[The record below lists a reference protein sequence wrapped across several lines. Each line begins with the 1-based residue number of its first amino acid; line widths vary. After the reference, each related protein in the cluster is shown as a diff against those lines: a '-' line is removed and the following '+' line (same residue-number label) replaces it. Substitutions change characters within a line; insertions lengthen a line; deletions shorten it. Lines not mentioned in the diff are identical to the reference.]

1 MNSRAFCAR
10 TPSTT
15 SRRPRDGRRQSQSFF
30 WNGAATAWR
39 AFRWANGTPT
49 SDRAARAGFAIAWG
63 PAHDVHL
70 RLVRATLADV
80 ASRDTTPAAASSAV
94 APVSTSWR
102 DAADK
107 VLQRQTADA
116 MVRKVHDLVERVQ
129 RAETNATTA
138 RLEAAA
144 LRKDIAASN
153 ARFAALL
160 DKMREQVGQ
169 MCASVERR
177 NLEILSMLAQK
188 VPKA

>member
-1 MNSRAFCAR
+1 
-10 TPSTT
+10 
-15 SRRPRDGRRQSQSFF
+15 
-30 WNGAATAWR
+30 
-39 AFRWANGTPT
+39 
-49 SDRAARAGFAIAWG
+49 
-63 PAHDVHL
+63 
-70 RLVRATLADV
+70 
-80 ASRDTTPAAASSAV
+80 
-94 APVSTSWR
+94 
-102 DAADK
+102 
-107 VLQRQTADA
+107 